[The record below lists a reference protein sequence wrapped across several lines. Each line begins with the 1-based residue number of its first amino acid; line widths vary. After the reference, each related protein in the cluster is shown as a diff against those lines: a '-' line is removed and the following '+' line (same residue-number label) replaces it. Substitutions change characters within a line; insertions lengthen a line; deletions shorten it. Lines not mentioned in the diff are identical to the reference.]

1 MLGFHKI
8 MKNTKLYHDQLL
20 DYYKHP
26 RNKGHLAKPTG
37 AATIFNPLCGDEVTV
52 QLLIKNDTI
61 IAAQFDGKGC
71 VISLAAASLLTEQ
84 LIGKTVQELHTLTTQ
99 TMLDLVKIEL
109 GPTRLRCALLAL
121 EAAQKAGAKE

>member
-1 MLGFHKI
+1 

-26 RNKGHLAKPTG
+26 RNKGHLDNPTG
-37 AATIFNPLCGDEVTV
+37 TSTIFNPLCGDEVTV
-52 QLLIKNDTI
+52 ELLIENDVI
-61 IAAQFDGKGC
+61 IAAKFEGKGC

-84 LIGKTVQELHTLTTQ
+84 LMGKTVQELHTLTTQ

-121 EAAQKAGAKE
+121 EAAQKAGSQK

>member
-1 MLGFHKI
+1 

-20 DYYKHP
+20 GYYKHP
-26 RNKGHLAKPTG
+26 RNKGRLENPTG
-37 AATIFNPLCGDEVTV
+37 VATIFNPLCGDEVTV
-52 QLLIKNDTI
+52 ELLIENGVIT
-61 IAAQFDGKGC
+61 AAKFEGKGC

-84 LIGKTVQELHTLTTQ
+84 LMGKTVQELLTLTTQ

-121 EAAQKAGAKE
+121 EAAQKAGSQT